1 MSDPRCIDSVSTP
14 VSSIHTERK
23 DPKHGDTIHIENV
36 HPENPDLEN
45 TPTKQLIQ
53 HQERKHLKG
62 RRLFFAFWGWV
73 ITEFMGGLGGN
84 MLSPAL
90 PVVASQFNG
99 LGKLGWVSGAY
110 YMTQCACMLLFGQA
124 LALFNGKYVL
134 ISAIVFFMLG
144 SAVSG
149 AAHSIETLIVGRA
162 IAGIGAAGC
171 WVSVQTTVA
180 ELVDLES
187 RPLILGLFGIQNAV
201 SGSCGPIIAGAL
213 TSRGQWRW
221 CFLLVL
227 PLGMVSIILNL
238 LVIPSLPPWPIA
250 EEIESKLDEKLE
262 SWTKQSWKD
271 KSMWLKRALL
281 VDITGYLLITSA
293 LVCFI
298 LAVQWGGD
306 AYAWDSSVV
315 IGLFI
320 GFFAITGT
328 WLFWEWRTAWPLV
341 MPRIF
346 LDRTVAGA
354 TIMAMLN
361 LMCNLFAATYLPV
374 LYEAGRGVTPL
385 KAGILV
391 IPFLLSVVVSQA
403 LQGFIMTWTKHF
415 WTWGLVAPAFL
426 AIGGGFLF
434 TVGGDARSSTII
446 GYQIIYG
453 IGIGLVQ
460 NVPYI
465 AVQADSA
472 PEEVS
477 SKIATVSFGQLFGG
491 LCGPVIGGAI
501 LDSELTTRL
510 AASGVSDTL
519 ASSVKS
525 SVDAIWE
532 LKRGQLRDKVI
543 AAYIASL
550 DRIFIA
556 SVPVSLLII
565 IAGACIRDVRLNEG
579 GH

>member
-1 MSDPRCIDSVSTP
+1 
-14 VSSIHTERK
+14 
-23 DPKHGDTIHIENV
+23 
-36 HPENPDLEN
+36 
-45 TPTKQLIQ
+45 
-53 HQERKHLKG
+53 
-62 RRLFFAFWGWV
+62 
-73 ITEFMGGLGGN
+73 
-84 MLSPAL
+84 
-90 PVVASQFNG
+90 
-99 LGKLGWVSGAY
+99 
-110 YMTQCACMLLFGQA
+110 MLLFGQA

-149 AAHSIETLIVGRA
+149 AAYNIETLIIGRA

-180 ELVDLES
+180 TLVDLES

-201 SGSCGPIIAGAL
+201 SGTCGPILAGAL
-213 TSRGQWRW
+213 TNRGQWRW

-227 PLGMVSIILNL
+227 PLGVISIILNL
-238 LVIPSLPPWPIA
+238 FVIPSLPPWPIA
-250 EEIESKLDEKLE
+250 KEIESKLDQKLE
-262 SWTKQSWKD
+262 SWTKVSWKG
-271 KSMWLKRALL
+271 KSIWLKRALL

-306 AYAWDSSVV
+306 AHTWGSSVV
-315 IGLFI
+315 IGLFV
-320 GFFAITGT
+320 GFFAILAA
-328 WLFWEWRTAWPLV
+328 WLLWECKTPWPLV

-374 LYEAGRGVTPL
+374 LYEAGRGVSSL
-385 KAGILV
+385 KAGVLV
-391 IPFLLSVVVSQA
+391 IPFLMSVVVAQA

-415 WTWGLVAPAFL
+415 WTWGLVAPTFL
-426 AIGGGFLF
+426 AIGGGLLF
-434 TVGGDARSSTII
+434 TVGGDTKSSTII

-453 IGIGLVQ
+453 TGVGLVQ

-465 AVQADSA
+465 AVQADST
-472 PEEVS
+472 PEAVS

-510 AASGVSDTL
+510 ATSGVSSIV
-519 ASSVKS
+519 ASTVKS

-543 AAYIASL
+543 AAYISSL
-550 DRIFIA
+550 DRIFVV

-565 IAGACIRDVRLNEG
+565 VAGACIRNVRLSQG
-579 GH
+579 AH

>member
-1 MSDPRCIDSVSTP
+1 MSDPRCIDPTSTLVFGTP
-14 VSSIHTERK
+14 NDRK
-23 DPKHGDTIHIENV
+23 DSKHGNTIHIENV
-36 HPENPDLEN
+36 PPENPDLEN
-45 TPTKQLIQ
+45 KSTEFIQ
-53 HQERKHLKG
+53 HQEREHIRG
-62 RRLFFAFWGWV
+62 RRLFLAFCGWV

-99 LGKLGWVSGAY
+99 LSKLGWVSGAY

-149 AAHSIETLIVGRA
+149 VAHNIETLIIGRA

-180 ELVDLES
+180 ALVDLEL

-201 SGSCGPIIAGAL
+201 SGTCGPVLAGAL

-227 PLGMVSIILNL
+227 PLGVISIILNL

-250 EEIESKLDEKLE
+250 KETESKLDQKLE
-262 SWTKQSWKD
+262 SWTKVSWQD
-271 KSMWLKRALL
+271 KSIWLKRALL

-306 AYAWDSSVV
+306 AYAWGSSVV
-315 IGLFI
+315 IGLFV
-320 GFFAITGT
+320 GFFAILAA
-328 WLFWEWRTAWPLV
+328 WLFWECKTTWPLV

-374 LYEAGRGVTPL
+374 LYEAGRGVSSL

-391 IPFLLSVVVSQA
+391 IPFLMSVVMVQA

-415 WTWGLVAPAFL
+415 WTWGLVAPIFL
-426 AIGGGFLF
+426 AIGGGLLF
-434 TVGGDARSSTII
+434 TVGGDTKSSTII

-453 IGIGLVQ
+453 TGVGLVQ

-465 AVQADSA
+465 AVQADSTSEA
-472 PEEVS
+472 IS

-510 AASGVSDTL
+510 ATRGVSSTV
-519 ASSVKS
+519 ASAVKS
-525 SVDAIWE
+525 SVDAVWV
-532 LKRGQLRDKVI
+532 LKRGQLRDKVV
-543 AAYIASL
+543 AAYISSL
-550 DRIFIA
+550 DRIFIV

-565 IAGACIRDVRLNEG
+565 VAGACIRNIRLNQG
-579 GH
+579 AH